1 MTEFAGY
8 IIAAKSIVLVL
19 GGLITHLA
27 YRAAQRTG
35 SRALRWFA
43 VGFGIITLGAIVGGA
58 LNWFG
63 GLPLGTAILVES
75 LLWAVGFG
83 VLAHALY
90 VRSERQVPG

>member
-1 MTEFAGY
+1 MTELAGY
-8 IIAAKSIVLVL
+8 IIAAKTIVLVL

-27 YRAAQRTG
+27 YRAARRTS

-58 LNWFG
+58 LNWLG
-63 GLPLGTAILVES
+63 GLSLASGVLVES
-75 LLWAVGFG
+75 VLWAVGFS

-90 VRSERQVPG
+90 VKTERQSQA